1 MSRQLKQ
8 LRKELNQVCF
18 MLNFTLNPVEFQTL
32 LQRATQLEKQITQMQ
47 RHEQYDISGQE
58 ICKEEE

>member
-32 LQRATQLEKQITQMQ
+32 LQRATQLEKQITQLQ
-47 RHEQYDISGQE
+47 RH
-58 ICKEEE
+58 

>member
-8 LRKELNQVCF
+8 LRKELNQIYF
-18 MLNFTLNPVEFQTL
+18 MLNFTLNPVEFETL
-32 LQRATQLEKQITQMQ
+32 LQRATQLEKQITQLQ

>member
-8 LRKELNQVCF
+8 LRKQLNQVYF

-32 LQRATQLEKQITQMQ
+32 LQRATQLEKQITQLQ
-47 RHEQYDISGQE
+47 RHEQYDISGNCVGGE
-58 ICKEEE
+58 

>member
-8 LRKELNQVCF
+8 LRKELNQIYF
-18 MLNFTLNPVEFQTL
+18 MLNFTMNPIEFETL
-32 LQRATQLEKQITQMQ
+32 LQRSTQLEKQITQLQ

-58 ICKEEE
+58 ICKKED